1 MAVQYRSLI
10 MDNAR
15 WEGFEFRPSDIVIS
29 TPPKCGTTW
38 TQMLC
43 ALLIFDGPD
52 FPAPLSELSP
62 WLDQTIR
69 PLSSVFATYATQQS
83 RRFIKTHT
91 PLDGLPERDDITYLV
106 VGRDPRDVMVSM
118 EHHLANMDLE
128 RVLALRDEAVGNE
141 DLDSLPP
148 RPTISEDPT
157 ERFCTFIRGSDLGVT
172 NLTGVMHHLDTA
184 WQLRRRPNVAMY
196 HYADF
201 SADLPGEILR
211 LADALEIN
219 VTRDRAQKLA
229 GEATLDRMR
238 DRAAEVLPNAGAIW
252 IDDRA
257 FFRAGSFG
265 EWRARVNEDLLAEYD
280 STVRAIAS
288 PELATWAHH
297 GRLASGID
305 PANGFLQGR
314 VDGSG

>member
-1 MAVQYRSLI
+1 MTVHYRSVI

-43 ALLIFDGPD
+43 AMLIFDGPD
-52 FPAPLSELSP
+52 FPAPLSQLSP

-69 PLSSVFATYATQQS
+69 PLDEVRALYAAQQH

-91 PLDGLPERDDITYLV
+91 PLDGLPVCDDVTYVV

-118 EHHLANMDLE
+118 EHHLANMDFE
-128 RVLALRDEAVGNE
+128 RVLALRGQAVGNE
-141 DLDSLPP
+141 DLDTLPP
-148 RPTISEDPT
+148 RPASSEDPT
-157 ERFCTFIRGSDLGVT
+157 ERFCTFVRGSDMGVM

-184 WQLRRRPNVAMY
+184 WQLRRRPNVVMS

-201 SADLPGEILR
+201 SADLPGEIVR
-211 LADALEIN
+211 LADVFDIN
-219 VTRDRAQKLA
+219 VTRDRAQELA
-229 GEATLDRMR
+229 AEATLDRMR
-238 DRAAEVLPNAGAIW
+238 DRADDVLPNAGAIW
-252 IDDRA
+252 KDDRA

-265 EWRARVNEDLLAEYD
+265 EWRARVSEDVLAEYGR
-280 STVRAIAS
+280 TLKAIAS

-305 PANGFLQGR
+305 PAQ
-314 VDGSG
+314 V